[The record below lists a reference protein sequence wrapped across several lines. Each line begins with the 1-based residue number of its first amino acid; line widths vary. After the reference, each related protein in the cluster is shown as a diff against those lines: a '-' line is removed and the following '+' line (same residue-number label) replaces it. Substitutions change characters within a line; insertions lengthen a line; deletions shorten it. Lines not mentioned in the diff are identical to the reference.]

1 MGGRNR
7 RAGGQHGELRVN
19 VAMSGCLLGGGSGN
33 ESGVGVVFQKEVQ
46 QTLS

>member
-7 RAGGQHGELRVN
+7 RAGGQHGGELRVN

-33 ESGVGVVFQKEVQ
+33 ESGGGSYSRKRFSK
-46 QTLS
+46 L